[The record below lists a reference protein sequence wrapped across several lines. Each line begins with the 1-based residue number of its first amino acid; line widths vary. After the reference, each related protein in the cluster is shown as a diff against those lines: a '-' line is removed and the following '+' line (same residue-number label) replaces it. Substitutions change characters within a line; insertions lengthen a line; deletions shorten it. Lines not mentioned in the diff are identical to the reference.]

1 MIFIKKFILG
11 IVFLGGLF
19 LFGNIIQAAESG
31 DVIINEIAW
40 MGTGSSTD
48 EWIELYNTSSS
59 DIDLAGWRLE
69 GIGKKIIE
77 LDNTILEQGYFLLER
92 TDDTTVPEIS
102 ADIIYTGSLSNSGAN
117 LILKDQNNI
126 VIDQVDCSSGWFK
139 GDNSTKK
146 TMEKTADG
154 WQTSS
159 NSRGTPKTPNS
170 LGESDVPP
178 EDNEEPLQD
187 ENDGEEEQGQAI
199 SRLNLSPIADAGN
212 DIVVVVDQPID
223 FDASESRDEDD
234 DCLNYIWNFGEGNY
248 KEGKIVTHS
257 YSLPG
262 KYIVSLEVSDGA
274 IGNIDTLIVEVYPK
288 SIFISEFMPDPEGK
302 DAPMDST
309 SSPQVDSGGSGEWIE
324 IVNTSNRIIDLSGW
338 QLDDEDGGSA
348 SFTIPKNTFI
358 FPNAFLVFFRSITK
372 ISLNNTVD
380 EVRLLYPSGEIADQI
395 IYEDPEEGSSA
406 ALRGSEI
413 FWTEIPTP
421 GLQNIIY
428 TKDTLAIDNSLQEKI
443 VHNQS
448 KEVES
453 IIIINN
459 KFVQKKNNKIS
470 RFLEEGKSKSV
481 LVAGPESMDN
491 IFEIKKVLAS
501 EVINEN
507 IAGDFENQDSSQYKT
522 KADII
527 KIIQKA
533 TRKNFFNDPRLIL
546 FFTSLVSSMIMAFWV
561 IDLKNRFKK

>member
-19 LFGNIIQAAESG
+19 LFNNVFAVCLDGQININSAEQEELEQIVG
-31 DVIINEIAW
+31 IGPTYAERIIEGRPFDNLNNLLEVKGIGETTLQKIREQNLACVDPS
-40 MGTGSSTD
+40 MDS
-48 EWIELYNTSSS
+48 TSSPQ
-59 DIDLAGWRLE
+59 AGSE
-69 GIGKKIIE
+69 E
-77 LDNTILEQGYFLLER
+77 ATSTPQVELEQ
-92 TDDTTVPEIS
+92 
-102 ADIIYTGSLSNSGAN
+102 
-117 LILKDQNNI
+117 
-126 VIDQVDCSSGWFK
+126 SS
-139 GDNSTKK
+139 
-146 TMEKTADG
+146 EE
-154 WQTSS
+154 
-159 NSRGTPKTPNS
+159 
-170 LGESDVPP
+170 ESDVLVDPNQNP
-178 EDNEEPLQD
+178 V
-187 ENDGEEEQGQAI
+187 AV
-199 SRLNLSPIADAGN
+199 AGS
-212 DIVVVVDQPID
+212 DIVVVVDQLID
-223 FDASESRDEDD
+223 FDASESSDIDSD
-234 DCLNYIWNFGEGNY
+234 YLIYIWNFGEGNY
-248 KEGKIVTHS
+248 KEGEIVTHS

-262 KYIVSLEVSDGA
+262 KYIVSLEVSDGI
-274 IGNIDTLIVEVYPK
+274 IGNVDTLIVEVYPK
-288 SIFISEFMPDPEGK
+288 SIFISEFMPDPKGK
-302 DAPMDST
+302 DISMDSTSSPQVDST
-309 SSPQVDSGGSGEWIE
+309 SSPQVDSGGIGEWIE
-324 IVNTSNRIIDLSGW
+324 IVNTSNRVVDLSGW
-338 QLDDEDGGSA
+338 EIDDEDGGSA

-358 FPNAFLVFFRSITK
+358 FSNSFLVFFRSITK

-380 EVRLLYPSGEIADQI
+380 EIRLLYPSGEIADQI